1 MYKKRFC
8 HIITL
13 L

>member
-8 HIITL
+8 SELTVD
-13 L
+13 